1 MKYEVE
7 LKSSHLILPP
17 ELASE
22 VLPDSHS
29 VYVTYKENLEAILV
43 SPKEN
48 AWFPKLHQSMELL
61 LKSKDLKG
69 TKSIPIREIL
79 IDHDI
84 DDLDKKLTYSV
95 NTEQKFIK
103 INIANPSEA

>member
-1 MKYEVE
+1 MTYVVE

-17 ELASE
+17 ELATQ
-22 VLPDSHS
+22 VLPESHS
-29 VYVTYKENLEAILV
+29 VYVAYKEQMNTILV

-48 AWFPKLHQSMELL
+48 AWFPKLHQSQELM

-84 DDLDKKLTYSV
+84 DDLDKKLTCTV
-95 NTEQKFIK
+95 NSDQNFIK
-103 INIANPSEA
+103 INVDTSQQA